1 MDIAIVVVLGLIG
14 ILLILAEIFLIP
26 GITVAAIFGG
36 ISLVGS
42 VWYAFARIGVQAGVI
57 TLVASLAV
65 LSFLFV
71 YFVKSKT
78 LNVIGLKTNIDST
91 VDSGDSLHVNTGDEG
106 VTISR
111 LNPVGKVRVND
122 VVMEARSLGEFIDED
137 TSVEVVKVTKNQ
149 LIVKTK

>member
-1 MDIAIVVVLGLIG
+1 MDIVIVVVLGIVG

-26 GITVAAIFGG
+26 GVTVAAIFGG
-36 ISLVGS
+36 LSLVGS
-42 VWYAFARIGVQAGVI
+42 VWYAFARIGAEAGVI
-57 TLVASLAV
+57 TLVAALAV
-65 LSFLFV
+65 LAFLFV

-91 VDSGDSLHVNTGDEG
+91 VDSGDSAHIHPGDEG
-106 VTISR
+106 ITISR

-122 VVMEARSLGEFIDED
+122 IVMEARSLGEFIDED
-137 TSVEVVKVTKNQ
+137 AAVEVVKVTKNQ